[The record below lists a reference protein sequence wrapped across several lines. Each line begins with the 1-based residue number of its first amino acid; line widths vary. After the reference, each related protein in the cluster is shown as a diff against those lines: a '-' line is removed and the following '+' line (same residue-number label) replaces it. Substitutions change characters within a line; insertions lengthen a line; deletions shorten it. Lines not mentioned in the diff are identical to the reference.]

1 MEDGRQIEGGKG
13 SPTVYGTHVPLLIAW
28 GDKIREGRVSDRL
41 VDLTDFMPTI
51 ADAMGIEIPKEWGAE
66 GISLYPELCGQ
77 EPLEREFSLLHFNP
91 LWPHKTYP
99 RAARCAYDKE
109 YKYYW
114 DGRFYHYAEDPLE
127 EHPLDIADC
136 TPEVQAL
143 YARLKARVDELPGWY
158 PDKPGA
164 PRHGDYKSF
173 YDAKPQQ

>member
-1 MEDGRQIEGGKG
+1 MGRGR
-13 SPTVYGTHVPLLIAW
+13 HIA
-28 GDKIREGRVSDRL
+28 L
-41 VDLTDFMPTI
+41 
-51 ADAMGIEIPKEWGAE
+51 
-66 GISLYPELCGQ
+66 PELCGQ

-143 YARLKARVDELPGWY
+143 HARLKARVDELPGWY
-158 PDKPGA
+158 PDKPGRRA
-164 PRHGDYKSF
+164 TATTRVSTTPNRSNDTKGPAYWPDFSSGAYSCKT
-173 YDAKPQQ
+173 